1 MARRRGMNRN
11 RTSFFLIISTL
22 VAFATSLSDLTSG
35 SPLLYLLVALAGGA
49 LVGAYV
55 VSRVDRPTAKDLATY
70 LADRD
75 MAEDAPGQTSR
86 ASTEPSE
93 DDFPIE
99 ARLIWEWSLFEHKM
113 RDTVTRTG
121 GDYREGRPVRLL
133 LDEFARTRMISNVD
147 REKLHA
153 ALNLRNQIVHGVTAR
168 TSPMQLAELINVMRS
183 YRSEEEGHSMNGE
196 GRPGRD
202 SSTALKVA
210 VISACATV
218 AAAIIAPVALLYSPD
233 STSPTPPPPTG
244 RAEVDFESPPA
255 GSLVRG
261 DEAPFLVKGTVSGLS
276 DTNTLWLF
284 VTGINDPQSDLY
296 FTSLGPAATVDG
308 PWINERRFGPTA
320 AGAKLFVA
328 VQADPICN
336 NSLLTTASADFE
348 LIERLPQ
355 GCTIIDTLP
364 FEVVR

>member
-1 MARRRGMNRN
+1 
-11 RTSFFLIISTL
+11 
-22 VAFATSLSDLTSG
+22 
-35 SPLLYLLVALAGGA
+35 
-49 LVGAYV
+49 
-55 VSRVDRPTAKDLATY
+55 
-70 LADRD
+70 
-75 MAEDAPGQTSR
+75 
-86 ASTEPSE
+86 
-93 DDFPIE
+93 
-99 ARLIWEWSLFEHKM
+99 
-113 RDTVTRTG
+113 
-121 GDYREGRPVRLL
+121 
-133 LDEFARTRMISNVD
+133 
-147 REKLHA
+147 
-153 ALNLRNQIVHGVTAR
+153 
-168 TSPMQLAELINVMRS
+168 
-183 YRSEEEGHSMNGE
+183 MNGE

-202 SSTALKVA
+202 SSTTLKAA

-218 AAAIIAPVALLYSPD
+218 AAAIIAAVVLLWSNSPD

-244 RAEVDFESPPA
+244 RAEVDFQSPPA

-261 DEAPFLVKGTVSGLS
+261 DEAPFLVKGTVSGLG

-320 AGAKLFVA
+320 TGAKLFVA